1 MFIKVYFYL
10 AESQSIF
17 SCSRTIEI
25 KVEREIY
32 SSRKEEKGRRGLFYT
47 RNKSIQCQEHHITV
61 VVHVVCIYCLEN
73 GRCGHDYMQYT
84 SSFCKDYEFCSC
96 PGKVHSI

>member
-1 MFIKVYFYL
+1 MFKKVYFYL

-47 RNKSIQCQEHHITV
+47 LNKSIQC
-61 VVHVVCIYCLEN
+61 
-73 GRCGHDYMQYT
+73 
-84 SSFCKDYEFCSC
+84 
-96 PGKVHSI
+96 